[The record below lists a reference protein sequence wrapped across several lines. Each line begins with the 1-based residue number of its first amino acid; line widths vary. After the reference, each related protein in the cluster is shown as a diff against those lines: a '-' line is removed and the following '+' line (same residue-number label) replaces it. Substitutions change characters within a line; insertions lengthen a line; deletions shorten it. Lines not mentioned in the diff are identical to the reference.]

1 MFQLIGN
8 TLIFKVQ
15 CFIYI
20 SLIFFVQE
28 DLMYNWLLCACVKL
42 FPSQDNEM
50 NGDEKRS
57 GEGEMGHLYNSKAE
71 GTNWPSSVSAGPC
84 MLQVVHCTHLCTY
97 THMHTRAHT
106 VTHRNGYKSAWFRHI
121 WKMLSGKDQTEEH
134 SELWT
139 QWARTT

>member
-8 TLIFKVQ
+8 TLIIKVQ

-28 DLMYNWLLCACVKL
+28 DLMYNWLLCVCVKL

-71 GTNWPSSVSAGPC
+71 GTN
-84 MLQVVHCTHLCTY
+84 
-97 THMHTRAHT
+97 
-106 VTHRNGYKSAWFRHI
+106 
-121 WKMLSGKDQTEEH
+121 
-134 SELWT
+134 
-139 QWARTT
+139 